1 MATGRGRNT
10 AASRHEAAPKTRAT
24 QQSKDADELRQLIQD
39 VIDAKQR
46 GDDAA
51 REEAIDALI
60 AFRTRPVSPELRQAA
75 AEARA
80 AADHDVMV
88 DSLRLLGEIAT
99 RMKSAATGLDSG
111 TALATSGAKAL
122 LFPRL
127 ATSAENM
134 LQAVLELQQ
143 ATEEVKGQLENAEE
157 LGDIPK
163 VLDSV
168 RAALEKLK
176 ARAKTLQ
183 P

>member
-1 MATGRGRNT
+1 MATKRARK
-10 AASRHEAAPKTRAT
+10 ASASKRKAAPKTKPAPP
-24 QQSKDADELRQLIQD
+24 QKDAEELRELIQD

-60 AFRTRPVSPELRQAA
+60 AFRERPVSPELRQAA

-80 AADHDVMV
+80 AADREVMV
-88 DSLRLLGEIAT
+88 DSLRLLGEITT
-99 RMKSAATGLDSG
+99 RLKSAAAGLESG
-111 TALATSGAKAL
+111 AAIAASGAKAL

-127 ATSAENM
+127 AASAETM

-143 ATEEVKGQLENAEE
+143 ATEEVKGQLDKVSE

-168 RAALEKLK
+168 RASLERLK
-176 ARAKTLQ
+176 ARARTLQ